1 MCKAARASGVQGCAR
16 LGYGW
21 RVDLEELA
29 RVRVVLVRSRYG
41 GNVGSAARAMKNMGL
56 SDLVLVAPRARV
68 GAVGARMAAHAKD
81 LLASRRTV
89 TDLSSAVDD
98 CTLVVGTTCREGG
111 YRGAL
116 RPMREVAREVA
127 KAARTH
133 RVALVFGPEDH
144 GLDNADLRLCQ
155 RLARIPTSA
164 AYPSLNLAQ
173 AVLLSAYEVWL
184 ALLEADA
191 REPRHGRRSPDKRA
205 QLAGGRHAGGR
216 HGGTGEDSLASSRE
230 RQELIAHL
238 GEALDRI
245 GFLSTQNPEHI
256 LHDVRSLF
264 ARAALTSRDVR
275 VWRGIARQI
284 LWAASAAPPAT
295 ARGVAQGEA
304 ARVTSR
310 RRGPRATA
318 PSAR

>member
-1 MCKAARASGVQGCAR
+1 VCKPPCGSDMVGEVEEAA
-16 LGYGW
+16 
-21 RVDLEELA
+21 LE
-29 RVRVVLVRSRYG
+29 RIRVVLVRPRYG

-68 GAVGARMAAHAKD
+68 GAVGGRMAAHAKD
-81 LLASRRTV
+81 VLAARRSAP
-89 TDLSSAVDD
+89 DLARAVDD

-116 RPMREVAREVA
+116 RPLAEVAREVA
-127 KAARTH
+127 RIARKA

-144 GLDNADLRLCQ
+144 GLDNADLSLCQ

-173 AVLLSAYEVWL
+173 AVLLCTYEVRL
-184 ALLEADA
+184 AMLVG
-191 REPRHGRRSPDKRA
+191 GRRTVGR
-205 QLAGGRHAGGR
+205 LAGGRHSGGSE
-216 HGGTGEDSLASSRE
+216 GELASSRE
-230 RQELIAHL
+230 REALIAHL
-238 GEALDRI
+238 AEALGRI

-275 VWRGIARQI
+275 VWRGIARQV
-284 LWAASAAPPAT
+284 LWAASGAAPGSTP
-295 ARGVAQGEA
+295 GG
-304 ARVTSR
+304 VTSG
-310 RRGPRATA
+310 RRGSRATA
-318 PSAR
+318 PNAR

>member
-1 MCKAARASGVQGCAR
+1 MVGGVGQGA
-16 LGYGW
+16 
-21 RVDLEELA
+21 LE
-29 RVRVVLVRSRYG
+29 RIRVVLVRPRYG

-68 GAVGARMAAHAKD
+68 GAVGARMAAHARD
-81 LLASRRTV
+81 LLAARRTAP
-89 TDLSSAVDD
+89 DLARAVDD

-116 RPMREVAREVA
+116 RPLAEVAREVA
-127 KAARTH
+127 RIARKA

-173 AVLLSAYEVWL
+173 AVLLCTYEVRLAML
-184 ALLEADA
+184 ALAPDDA
-191 REPRHGRRSPDKRA
+191 GVTRGRRRPGERQA
-205 QLAGGRHAGGR
+205 TRGRHAGGR
-216 HGGTGEDSLASSRE
+216 LADGRHAGGGEGELASSRE
-230 RQELIAHL
+230 REELIAHL
-238 GEALDRI
+238 AEALGRI

-284 LWAASAAPPAT
+284 LWAAAGA
-295 ARGVAQGEA
+295 ARGAPG
-304 ARVTSR
+304 VTSR
-310 RRGPRATA
+310 RRGSRATV
-318 PSAR
+318 PNAR